1 MFVASC
7 LELLPQF
14 YYVKGDN
21 FTQTTLLNR
30 IMELGT
36 QFKAYLFEVLY
47 P

>member
-30 IMELGT
+30 IMELWDSVQGI
-36 QFKAYLFEVLY
+36 LV
-47 P
+47 